1 MTEDVCGDM
10 LLADKHIF
18 LLDRVGLTVAFL
30 TVIFPLKTGPVCPVT
45 SELGDICPKTEA
57 VSSDLG
63 RPLTVAK

>member
-1 MTEDVCGDM
+1 MCGVM
-10 LLADKHIF
+10 LLVDNHIF
-18 LLDRVGLTVAFL
+18 FLDHIGFMVALLTDIL
-30 TVIFPLKTGPVCPVT
+30 PVKNRTRCPVT